1 MSGEIGLNATDGIAY
16 ARGRFVDLDEPVIPV
31 DDRAHQFGDGIYEVI
46 RVYHGRPFLLD
57 EHLAR
62 FERSAAAIG
71 LQLDR
76 PMSELR
82 NLIFAGLERTG
93 FSEAQVYF
101 QLSRGIVKRE
111 HGYPADTPSHLSM
124 TVRPVMDARFD
135 AVRTNGQRV
144 IFAEDIRW
152 KFCYIKSLNLLP
164 NVMVKQR
171 ALDAGVGDA
180 IFVSNG
186 VVTEGTSSNVAIVV
200 GGTVVTHPAD
210 ERILHGIT
218 RAKVFELLGRLG
230 VPVREEKFSPADLV
244 KADEVFTMSSVVELA
259 PVIEVDGQPVGLQAL
274 REDSVLRRLQ
284 RLYKQE
290 IARICAPDVA
300 DAVGK

>member
-1 MSGEIGLNATDGIAY
+1 MNSTDGIAY
-16 ARGRFVDLDEPVIPV
+16 ARGRFVNLDEPVIPV

-71 LQLDR
+71 LRLDR
-76 PMSELR
+76 PMDELR
-82 NLIFAGLERTG
+82 ELIFSALDRTG
-93 FSEAQVYF
+93 FSDAQVYF
-101 QLSRGIVKRE
+101 QLSRGIVKRD
-111 HGYPADTPSHLSM
+111 HAYPADTPSHLSM
-124 TVRPVMDARFD
+124 TVRPMVDARFH
-135 AVRTNGQRV
+135 AARTNGQRV

-152 KFCYIKSLNLLP
+152 KYCYVKSLNLLP

-171 ALDAGVGDA
+171 ALDAGVADA

-200 GGTVVTHPAD
+200 DGVFVTHPAD

-218 RAKVFELLGRLG
+218 RAKVLGLLLQLG
-230 VPVREEKFSPADLV
+230 VPVREEKFSPADLL
-244 KADEVFTMSSVVELA
+244 KADEVFTMSTVVELA

-274 REDSVLRRLQ
+274 REGSVLRRLQ
-284 RLYKQE
+284 RLYKEE
-290 IARICAPDVA
+290 IARVCAPDVA
-300 DAVGK
+300 DAVGE